1 MNADESKS
9 ASARAARTKRSA
21 KAHWLLAGVTRRQAE
36 LHRELAGLL
45 DKEAEAHTVLD
56 RWAREGAT
64 RQATEHDTDVMLRWG
79 KEHLKQVVVAKQEA
93 AAHRDLAQRSDA
105 RTLWH
110 KTVAVLLMRSAES
123 GGGTVPEVTPEDADA
138 ATASASVESGAAGEG
153 GGAAPAGGA
162 TARDGGG
169 VAPGKPAA
177 RGKA

>member
-1 MNADESKS
+1 MNADEKKS
-9 ASARAARTKRSA
+9 ADAKAARTKRSA
-21 KAHWLLAGVTRRQAE
+21 KAHWLLAGVTRRQGE

-56 RWAREGAT
+56 RWAREGAA
-64 RQATEHDTDVMLRWG
+64 RQATTQDTDVMLRWG

-123 GGGTVPEVTPEDADA
+123 GSGIVPEVTPEEADA
-138 ATASASVESGAAGEG
+138 ATATTT
-153 GGAAPAGGA
+153 AAPA
-162 TARDGGG
+162 
-169 VAPGKPAA
+169 KPAA